1 MKKKR
6 IKYLSGRT
14 EMAKFDSLMKATFNP
29 PRNWTLLEDLKFY
42 SDEVTDAD
50 AKMLRDCGVQVRNS
64 TKTKQYII
72 TIPKEYVTDMAS
84 VPRGC
89 WAFIAPFDVARAA
102 VVHDILYEKINTQYK
117 TMLDSAAAEE
127 GPATKKERESYRE
140 IADHVFLE
148 GMNASE
154 PPVPAWKKY
163 AAYYAVRVFGR
174 WAINNS
180 TKRVT

>member
-1 MKKKR
+1 
-6 IKYLSGRT
+6 
-14 EMAKFDSLMKATFNP
+14 MARFDSLMKATFNP

-42 SDEVTDAD
+42 SDEITEEDAN
-50 AKMLRDCGVQVRNS
+50 MLRECGVKVHNS
-64 TKTKQYII
+64 TKSDQYIV
-72 TIPKEYVTDMAS
+72 TIPKGYVTDMAS

-117 TMLDSAAAEE
+117 TILDSAAAEE
-127 GPATKKERESYRE
+127 GPATKKEREAYRE

-154 PPVPAWKKY
+154 PPVPSWKKY
-163 AAYYAVRVFGR
+163 AAYWAVRIFGR
-174 WAINNS
+174 WAINS
-180 TKRVT
+180 SARRVT